1 MIIKVICSLVIIIS
15 CTLLGVKYGENLR
28 KRVEE
33 LNSLLQAVNL
43 MKVHIQYTFT
53 PIPEILEDIA
63 NKSNEPLASLFRNIS
78 EILFQNAVDSVH
90 EAFTEE
96 LSKENHELH
105 LKNDDKS
112 ILLDLAKSLGDTDVE
127 GQNNVLSLIEM
138 KLKKQIKSAE
148 IELDKNLKVYRYLGF
163 SIGAT
168 IVILI
173 V

>member
-1 MIIKVICSLVIIIS
+1 MIIKLICSLIIIIS
-15 CTLLGVKYGENLR
+15 CTLLGIKYGENLR

-33 LNSLLQAVNL
+33 LNSLLQAVNQ

-53 PIPEILEDIA
+53 PIPEILNDIA
-63 NKSNEPLASLFRNIS
+63 KKSSEPLATIFNNIS
-78 EILFQNAVDSVH
+78 EKLFLNAVDSIH
-90 EAFTEE
+90 EAFIEE

-105 LKNDDKS
+105 LKNDDTE

-127 GQNNVLSLIEM
+127 GQSNVLNLIDM

-148 IELDKNLKVYRYLGF
+148 TELEKNLKVYRYLGF

-173 V
+173 I